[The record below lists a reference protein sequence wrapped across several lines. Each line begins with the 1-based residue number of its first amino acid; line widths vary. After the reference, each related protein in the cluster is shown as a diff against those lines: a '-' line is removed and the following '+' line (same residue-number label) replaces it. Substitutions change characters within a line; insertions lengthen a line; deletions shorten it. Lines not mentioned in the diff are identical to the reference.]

1 MKRVF
6 KNKTNES
13 ETIIVATSLG
23 PRGLFAPSARKAKL
37 IMFEEIADCAPVAIW
52 RSDATMACD
61 WANKAWLEF
70 TGRSFEQELGFGW
83 TDILHPE
90 DRIACLATYE
100 QASTK
105 GHPFSLRCRMRR
117 ADRAFR
123 WVLHQMRPFKNDDGQ
138 IKHFLERA
146 PMSIKW

>member
-1 MKRVF
+1 
-6 KNKTNES
+6 
-13 ETIIVATSLG
+13 
-23 PRGLFAPSARKAKL
+23 
-37 IMFEEIADCAPVAIW
+37 
-52 RSDATMACD
+52 MACD
-61 WANKAWLEF
+61 WDNKAWLEF
-70 TGRSFEQELGFGW
+70 TGRSFEQELGFGL

-100 QASTK
+100 QDSTK

-117 ADRAFR
+117 ADGAFR
-123 WVLHQMRPFKNDDGQ
+123 WVLYQMRPFKNDDGQ